1 MVSANATNFYG
12 KPGVAEWSDLRF
24 FSACA
29 DPDKD
34 GATYIFPKCARV
46 GKLAIKM
53 QSASR
58 QFSFTYRYWYPVAAL
73 VACAHLRI

>member
-1 MVSANATNFYG
+1 M
-12 KPGVAEWSDLRF
+12 R
-24 FSACA
+24 
-29 DPDKD
+29 
-34 GATYIFPKCARV
+34 
-46 GKLAIKM
+46 KLIVKM